1 MIPELMSAVLL
12 TGHGDY
18 DMLDYRTDVR
28 TPVPQAGEVLIKVGA
43 AGINNTD
50 INTRIAWYTDGED
63 GSWGGE
69 AMALP
74 RIQGADVCGH
84 IVAIGDGVA
93 DSRIGERVLVRTMQP
108 RPTAENPFGC
118 VVIGSEYDGG
128 YAQYVATP
136 STEAITINSTW
147 TDAELGSL
155 PCAYST
161 AEAMLDRASVGADRV
176 VITGASGGVG
186 TAAVQLAKRRGAYVI
201 ALSGAAKADDVRSLG
216 ADLVLD
222 RGCDIVAEL
231 GKDSVDVTLDVVAGN
246 TFPKLI
252 EILNPGGRYC
262 TVGAISGPIV
272 ELDVRSLYLKDL
284 SLFGST
290 YQPPKVF
297 DNLVSYVEA
306 NEIRPFVAKTFPL
319 SEVVQAQQAFVSKA
333 YAGKL
338 VLIP

>member
-1 MIPELMSAVLL
+1 VIPELMSAVLL

-18 DMLDYRTDVR
+18 DMLDYRTDVP

-84 IVAIGDGVA
+84 IVAVGDGVS
-93 DSRIGERVLVRTMQP
+93 DSRTGDRVLVRSMQP
-108 RPTAENPFGC
+108 RPTTENLLRC
-118 VVIGSEYDGG
+118 EVIGSEYDGG

-136 STEAITINSTW
+136 SAEAIAINSTW
-147 TDAELGSL
+147 TDVELGSL

-161 AEAMLDRASVGADRV
+161 AEAMLDRASVGAERV

-222 RGCDIVAEL
+222 RGCDIAAEL
-231 GKDSVDVTLDVVAGN
+231 GKDSVDVTLDVVAGD

-252 EILNPGGRYC
+252 EILKPGGRYC
-262 TVGAISGPIV
+262 TVGAISGPVV

-290 YQPPKVF
+290 YQPPEVF

-319 SEVVQAQQAFVSKA
+319 SEVVQAQQAFVSKT

>member
-28 TPVPQAGEVLIKVGA
+28 TPVPQTGEVLIKVGA

-63 GSWGGE
+63 GSWGGD

-84 IVAIGDGVA
+84 IVAVGDGVA
-93 DSRIGERVLVRTMQP
+93 DSRIGQRVLVRTMQP
-108 RPTAENPFGC
+108 RPTPENPLGC

-136 STEAITINSTW
+136 STEAIAINSTW

-161 AEAMLDRASVGADRV
+161 AEAMLDRASVGAERV

-231 GKDSVDVTLDVVAGN
+231 GKDSVDVTLDVVAGD

-252 EILNPGGRYC
+252 EILKPGGRYC

-290 YQPPKVF
+290 YQPPEVF

-333 YAGKL
+333 HAGKWC
-338 VLIP
+338 

>member
-1 MIPELMSAVLL
+1 MIPEFMSAVLL

-18 DMLDYRTDVR
+18 DMLDYRTDVP
-28 TPVPQAGEVLIKVGA
+28 TPKPKAGEVLIKVGA

-50 INTRIAWYTDGED
+50 INTRIAWYTDGDD
-63 GSWGGE
+63 GSWSGS
-69 AMALP
+69 AMELP

-84 IVAIGDGVA
+84 IVAVGEGVTG
-93 DSRIGERVLVRTMQP
+93 SRVGERVLVRTMQP
-108 RPTAENPFGC
+108 RPTPENPFGC
-118 VVIGSEYDGG
+118 EVIGSEYDGG
-128 YAQYVATP
+128 YAQYVTTP
-136 STEAITINSTW
+136 TAEAIAVNSTW
-147 TDAELGSL
+147 SDAELGSL

-161 AEAMLDRASVGADRV
+161 AEAMLDRASVGAERV

-201 ALSGAAKADDVRSLG
+201 ALSGATKADDVRSLG

-222 RGCDIVAEL
+222 RDCDIVSEL
-231 GKDSVDVTLDVVAGN
+231 GENSVDVTLDVVAGA
-246 TFPKLI
+246 TFGKLI
-252 EILNPGGRYC
+252 DVLKPGGRYC

-290 YQPPKVF
+290 YQSPQVF
-297 DNLVSYVEA
+297 ENLIAYVEA
-306 NEIRPFVAKTFPL
+306 NEIGPFVAKTFPL